1 MAEVTDKVKGDSE
14 SDNKNNIL
22 LGVVVL
28 MLVYCTV
35 KKIK

>member
-1 MAEVTDKVKGDSE
+1 MSEEKNEVDDA
-14 SDNKNNIL
+14 KNNIL

-35 KKIK
+35 KNIK

>member
-1 MAEVTDKVKGDSE
+1 MSEKKNEVDDA
-14 SDNKNNIL
+14 KNNIL